1 VSALLDRIRDSELS
15 AHLARFRRMKFS
27 EPQVREWLIRWGFR
41 FGFVLLGV
49 LSIYEFARG

>member
-1 VSALLDRIRDSELS
+1 
-15 AHLARFRRMKFS
+15 MKFS